1 MIALLLLSRRQ
12 ARLLYR
18 SPAVAAWYVI
28 LPLILIVAVMPV
40 MDAVVADGPAQ
51 AIPGF
56 TLLFSAFLATTLAGR
71 IVRDRQSGVQRWLTA
86 TPTPTPVIVLAP
98 ALAVAS
104 LGILQVAVALVFGN
118 VVYGLDVDRI
128 GLFAFLAVPI
138 GAGLLLASLTDDLAL
153 QANIAN
159 PAAIVSATLG
169 GAIIP
174 LSVQPGWAQVA
185 ARFSPHYWALN
196 MGLLGAGILIGGGV
210 ILSTVAVQR
219 FQRASI

>member
-1 MIALLLLSRRQ
+1 MRRGLIALLLLSRRQ

-18 SPAVAAWYVI
+18 SPAVAAWYAV
-28 LPLILIVAVMPV
+28 LPLLLIVAVMPV
-40 MDAVVADGPAQ
+40 MDAIVADGASQ

-56 TLLFSAFLATTLAGR
+56 TLLFSSFLATTRAGR
-71 IVRDRQSGVQRWLTA
+71 IVRDRQSGVQRWRTA

-104 LGILQVAVALVFGN
+104 LGILQVAVALLFGN

-128 GLFAFLAVPI
+128 GLFAFLAVPV

-159 PAAIVSATLG
+159 PD
-169 GAIIP
+169 
-174 LSVQPGWAQVA
+174 
-185 ARFSPHYWALN
+185 
-196 MGLLGAGILIGGGV
+196 
-210 ILSTVAVQR
+210 
-219 FQRASI
+219 